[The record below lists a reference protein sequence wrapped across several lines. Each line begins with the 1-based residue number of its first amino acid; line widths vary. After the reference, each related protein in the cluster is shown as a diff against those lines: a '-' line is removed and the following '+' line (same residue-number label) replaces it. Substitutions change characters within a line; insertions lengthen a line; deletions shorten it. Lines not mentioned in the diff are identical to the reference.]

1 MAKWFVY
8 NKSADFKRIGEKYNI
23 DQVVARVLI
32 NRDVAENDMAEYLN
46 PAPEH
51 LHDGSKMQDMFR
63 GVSLIKDSI
72 DKKHKIRIIGDYD
85 VDGIQ
90 STYILHQ
97 GLLRLG
103 ADVDYAIPDR
113 VEDGYGINTS
123 MVDKAHSEGVETIIT
138 CDNGIAAMD
147 AIELAKEY
155 NMTVVITDHH
165 EIPYEDTDEGRK
177 FILPPADAVIN
188 PHRQD
193 CNYPFEKLCGAAVAW
208 KFIEQLYIA
217 CGLSKDE
224 AYVFVENAAF
234 ATVCDVMELV
244 GENRTIVK
252 LGLEQL
258 NNTQNLG
265 LDTLIKRCK
274 LDNTNLSA
282 YHLGFVLGPC
292 LNASGR
298 LDSATVAIELLEAN
312 SPIEAARLAEKLQ
325 SLNEERKNMTE
336 MGIRIA
342 EETILN
348 EGMENDVVLVVYLPA
363 VHESVAGI
371 IAGRIRER
379 FERPV
384 FILVDAADE
393 DGVKGSGRSLDGYSM
408 YDKMCECRD
417 LLDKFGGHPKAAG
430 LSLKRENVD
439 ILRQRLNE
447 QAGVTL
453 EDLEPRIHIDVPMP
467 FGYISTKLIKDLDL
481 LEPFGNGNSKP
492 IFAQKNVRILS
503 HKSIGKT
510 GQYKK
515 LVLQDQQ
522 GFKIDALYF
531 GDADRFDEVYAAKG
545 GLMDVLYYPQINE
558 FRGVAS
564 LQIVVTDIA

>member
-8 NKSADFKRIGEKYNI
+8 NKSADFKGIGEKYNI

-32 NRDVAENDMAEYLN
+32 NRDVAENDMAEYLK

-51 LHDGSKMQDMFR
+51 LHDGSQMQDMFR

-72 DKKHKIRIIGDYD
+72 DKNHKIRIIGDYD

-252 LGLEQL
+252 LGLERL

-298 LDSATVAIELLEAN
+298 LDSATVAIELLEST

-348 EGMENDVVLVVYLPA
+348 EGMENDVVLVVYLPD

-503 HKSIGKT
+503 HKSIGKK

-522 GFKIDALYF
+522 GNNIDALYF

-545 GLMDVLYYPQINE
+545 GSMDVLYYPQINE

>member
-8 NKSADFKRIGEKYNI
+8 NKSADFKGIGEKYNI

-51 LHDGSKMQDMFR
+51 LHDGSQMQDMFR

-72 DKKHKIRIIGDYD
+72 DKKYKIRIIGDYD

-123 MVDKAHSEGVETIIT
+123 MVDKARSEGVETIIT

-165 EIPYEDTDEGRK
+165 EIPYEDTAEGRK

-252 LGLEQL
+252 LGLERL

-274 LDNTNLSA
+274 LDNTKLSA

-298 LDSATVAIELLEAN
+298 LDSATVAIELLEST

-348 EGMENDVVLVVYLPA
+348 EGMENDVVLVVYLPD

-379 FERPV
+379 YERPV

-430 LSLKRENVD
+430 LSLKRGNVD

-447 QAGVTL
+447 QARVTL
-453 EDLEPRIHIDVPMP
+453 EDLEPKIHIDVPMP

-522 GFKIDALYF
+522 GNNIDALYF

-545 GLMDVLYYPQINE
+545 GFMDVLYYPQINE

>member
-8 NKSADFKRIGEKYNI
+8 NKSADFKGIGEKYNI

-51 LHDGSKMQDMFR
+51 LHDGSQMQDMFR

-72 DKKHKIRIIGDYD
+72 ENNHKIRIIGDYD

-208 KFIEQLYIA
+208 KFIEQLYIT

-252 LGLEQL
+252 LGLERL

-265 LDTLIKRCK
+265 MDTLIKRCK
-274 LDNTNLSA
+274 LENTNLSA

-298 LDSATVAIELLEAN
+298 LDSATVAIELLEST

-348 EGMENDVVLVVYLPA
+348 EGMENDVVLVVYLPD

-492 IFAQKNVRILS
+492 IFAQKNVKILS
-503 HKSIGKT
+503 QKSIGKT

-522 GFKIDALYF
+522 GNNIDALYF

>member
-8 NKSADFKRIGEKYNI
+8 NKSADFKGIGEKYNI

-51 LHDGSKMQDMFR
+51 LHDGSQMQDMFR
-63 GVSLIKDSI
+63 GVSLIKNSI
-72 DKKHKIRIIGDYD
+72 DKKYKIRIIGDYD

-165 EIPYEDTDEGRK
+165 EIPYEDTAEGRK

-252 LGLEQL
+252 LGLERL
-258 NNTQNLG
+258 NHTQNLG

-298 LDSATVAIELLEAN
+298 LDSATVAIELLEST

-348 EGMENDVVLVVYLPA
+348 EGMENDVVLVVYLPD

-467 FGYISTKLIKDLDL
+467 FGYISTKLIEDLDL

-492 IFAQKNVRILS
+492 IFAQKKVRILS

-522 GFKIDALYF
+522 GNNIDALYF

>member
-8 NKSADFKRIGEKYNI
+8 NKSADFKGIGEKYNI

-51 LHDGSKMQDMFR
+51 LHDGSQMQDMSQ

-72 DKKHKIRIIGDYD
+72 DKKNKIRIIGDYD

-138 CDNGIAAMD
+138 CDNGIAAME

-165 EIPYEDTDEGRK
+165 EIPYEDTAEGRK

-217 CGLSKDE
+217 CGLSKDD

-252 LGLEQL
+252 LGLERL

-274 LDNTNLSA
+274 LENTNLSA

-298 LDSATVAIELLEAN
+298 LDSATVAIELLEST

-342 EETILN
+342 EQTILD
-348 EGMENDVVLVVYLPA
+348 EGMENDVVLVVYLPD

-453 EDLEPRIHIDVPMP
+453 KELEPKIHIDVPMP
-467 FGYISTKLIKDLDL
+467 FGYISNKLIEDLNL

-545 GLMDVLYYPQINE
+545 GSMDVLYYPQINE

>member
-51 LHDGSKMQDMFR
+51 LHDGSQMQDMFR

-72 DKKHKIRIIGDYD
+72 ENNHKIRIIGDYD

-165 EIPYEDTDEGRK
+165 EIPYEDTAEGRK

-252 LGLEQL
+252 LGLERL

-265 LDTLIKRCK
+265 MDTLIKRCK

-298 LDSATVAIELLEAN
+298 LDSATVAIELLEST

-348 EGMENDVVLVVYLPA
+348 EGMKNDVVLVVYLPD

-492 IFAQKNVRILS
+492 IFAQKNVKILS

-522 GFKIDALYF
+522 GNNIDALYF

-558 FRGVAS
+558 FRGVTS

>member
-1 MAKWFVY
+1 MAKWFIY

-51 LHDGSKMQDMFR
+51 LHDGSQMQDMFR
-63 GVSLIKDSI
+63 GVSLIKGSI
-72 DKKHKIRIIGDYD
+72 ENNHKIRIIGDYD

-252 LGLEQL
+252 LGLERL

-298 LDSATVAIELLEAN
+298 LDSATVAIELLEST

-342 EETILN
+342 EQTILD
-348 EGMENDVVLVVYLPA
+348 EGMENDVVLVVYLPD

-439 ILRQRLNE
+439 ILRRRLNE

-522 GFKIDALYF
+522 GNNIDALYF

>member
-51 LHDGSKMQDMFR
+51 LHDGSQMQDMFR
-63 GVSLIKDSI
+63 GVSLIKNSI
-72 DKKHKIRIIGDYD
+72 DNKYKIRIIGDYD

-103 ADVDYAIPDR
+103 AVVDYAIPDR

-252 LGLEQL
+252 LGLERL

-274 LDNTNLSA
+274 LENTNLSA

-298 LDSATVAIELLEAN
+298 LDSATVAIELLEST

-348 EGMENDVVLVVYLPA
+348 EGMKNDVVLVVYLPA

-467 FGYISTKLIKDLDL
+467 FGYISAKLIKDLDL

-522 GFKIDALYF
+522 GNNIDALYF

-545 GLMDVLYYPQINE
+545 GSMDVLYYPQINE

>member
-1 MAKWFVY
+1 MAKWFIY

-51 LHDGSKMQDMFR
+51 LHDGSQMQDMFR

-72 DKKHKIRIIGDYD
+72 ENNHKIRIIGDYD

-103 ADVDYAIPDR
+103 AAVDYAIPDR

-165 EIPYEDTDEGRK
+165 EIPYEDTAEGRK

-208 KFIEQLYIA
+208 KFIEQLYIT

-252 LGLEQL
+252 LGLERL

-298 LDSATVAIELLEAN
+298 LDSATVAIELLEST

-342 EETILN
+342 EQTILD

-503 HKSIGKT
+503 QKSIGKT

-522 GFKIDALYF
+522 GNNIDALYF

>member
-51 LHDGSKMQDMFR
+51 LHDGSQMQDMFR

-72 DKKHKIRIIGDYD
+72 DKKCKIRIIGDYD

-208 KFIEQLYIA
+208 KFIEQLYMA

-252 LGLEQL
+252 LGLERL

-274 LDNTNLSA
+274 LENTNLSA

-298 LDSATVAIELLEAN
+298 LDSATVAIELLEST

>member
-8 NKSADFKRIGEKYNI
+8 NKSADFKGIGEKYNI

-32 NRDVAENDMAEYLN
+32 NRDVEENDMAEYLN

-51 LHDGSKMQDMFR
+51 LHDGSQMQDMFR

-72 DKKHKIRIIGDYD
+72 DKKYKIRIIGDYD

-103 ADVDYAIPDR
+103 ADVDYSIPDR

-188 PHRQD
+188 PHRQN

-252 LGLEQL
+252 LGLERL

-265 LDTLIKRCK
+265 MDTLIKRCK
-274 LDNTNLSA
+274 LENTNLSA

-298 LDSATVAIELLEAN
+298 LDSATVAIELLEST

-348 EGMENDVVLVVYLPA
+348 EGMENDVVLVVYLPD

-545 GLMDVLYYPQINE
+545 GLIDVLYYPQINE

>member
-8 NKSADFKRIGEKYNI
+8 NKSADFKGIGEKYNI

-51 LHDGSKMQDMFR
+51 LHDGSQMQDMSQ

-72 DKKHKIRIIGDYD
+72 DKKNKIRIIGDYD

-138 CDNGIAAMD
+138 CDNGIAAME

-165 EIPYEDTDEGRK
+165 EIPYEDTAEGRK

-217 CGLSKDE
+217 CGLSKDD

-252 LGLEQL
+252 LGLERL

-274 LDNTNLSA
+274 LENTNLSA

-298 LDSATVAIELLEAN
+298 LDSATVAIELLEST

-342 EETILN
+342 EQTILD
-348 EGMENDVVLVVYLPA
+348 EGMENDVVLVVYLPD

-417 LLDKFGGHPKAAG
+417 LPDKFGGHPKAAG

-453 EDLEPRIHIDVPMP
+453 KELEPKIHIDVPMP
-467 FGYISTKLIKDLDL
+467 FGYISNKLIEDLNL

-545 GLMDVLYYPQINE
+545 GSMDVLYYPQINE

>member
-298 LDSATVAIELLEAN
+298 LDSATVAIELLEST

>member
-8 NKSADFKRIGEKYNI
+8 NKSADFKGIGEKYNI

-32 NRDVAENDMAEYLN
+32 NRDVAEKDMAEYLN

-51 LHDGSKMQDMFR
+51 LHDGSQMQDMFR
-63 GVSLIKDSI
+63 GVSLIKNSI
-72 DKKHKIRIIGDYD
+72 DKKYKIRIIGDYD

-177 FILPPADAVIN
+177 YILPPADAVIN

-252 LGLEQL
+252 LGLERL

-298 LDSATVAIELLEAN
+298 LDSATVAIELLEST

-348 EGMENDVVLVVYLPA
+348 EGMENDVVLVVYLPD

-467 FGYISTKLIKDLDL
+467 FGYISAKLIKDLDL

-492 IFAQKNVRILS
+492 IFAQKNVKILS
-503 HKSIGKT
+503 QKSIGKA

-522 GFKIDALYF
+522 GNNIDALYF

>member
-8 NKSADFKRIGEKYNI
+8 NKSADFKGIGEKYNI

-51 LHDGSKMQDMFR
+51 LHDGSQMQDMFR

-72 DKKHKIRIIGDYD
+72 ENNHKIRIIGDYD

-138 CDNGIAAMD
+138 CDNGIAAME

-252 LGLEQL
+252 LGLERL

-274 LDNTNLSA
+274 LENTILSA

-298 LDSATVAIELLEAN
+298 LDSATVAIELLEST

-453 EDLEPRIHIDVPMP
+453 EDLEPKIHIDVPMP

-531 GDADRFDEVYAAKG
+531 GDVDKFDEVYAAKG

>member
-32 NRDVAENDMAEYLN
+32 NRVVAENDMAEYLN

-51 LHDGSKMQDMFR
+51 LHDGSQMQDMFR

-72 DKKHKIRIIGDYD
+72 ENNHKIRIIGDYD

-165 EIPYEDTDEGRK
+165 EIPYEDTAEGRK

-252 LGLEQL
+252 LGLERL

-265 LDTLIKRCK
+265 MDTLIKRCK

-298 LDSATVAIELLEAN
+298 LDSATVAIELLEST

-348 EGMENDVVLVVYLPA
+348 EGMKNDVVLVVYLPD

-492 IFAQKNVRILS
+492 IFAQKNVKILS

-522 GFKIDALYF
+522 GNNIDALYF

-558 FRGVAS
+558 FRGVTS

>member
-51 LHDGSKMQDMFR
+51 LHDGSQMQDMFR

-72 DKKHKIRIIGDYD
+72 ENNHKIRIIGDYD

-147 AIELAKEY
+147 TIELAKEY

-165 EIPYEDTDEGRK
+165 EIPYEDTAEGRK

-252 LGLEQL
+252 LGLERL

-265 LDTLIKRCK
+265 MDTLIKRCK

-298 LDSATVAIELLEAN
+298 LDSATVAIELLEST

-348 EGMENDVVLVVYLPA
+348 EGMKNDVVLVVYLPD

-492 IFAQKNVRILS
+492 IFAQKNVKILS

-522 GFKIDALYF
+522 GNNIDALYF

-558 FRGVAS
+558 FRGVTS

>member
-8 NKSADFKRIGEKYNI
+8 NKSADFKGIGEKYNI
-23 DQVVARVLI
+23 DQVVARVFI

-51 LHDGSKMQDMFR
+51 LHDGSQMQDMFR

-72 DKKHKIRIIGDYD
+72 DNNHKIRIIGDYD

-155 NMTVVITDHH
+155 NMIVVITDHH

-224 AYVFVENAAF
+224 AYVYVGNAAF

-252 LGLEQL
+252 LGLERL
-258 NNTQNLG
+258 NNTRNLG
-265 LDTLIKRCK
+265 MDTLIKRCK
-274 LDNTNLSA
+274 LENTNLSA

-298 LDSATVAIELLEAN
+298 LDSATVAIELLEST

-348 EGMENDVVLVVYLPA
+348 EGMENDVVLVVYLPD

-467 FGYISTKLIKDLDL
+467 FGYISTKLIEDLDL

-503 HKSIGKT
+503 QKSIGKT

-522 GFKIDALYF
+522 GNNIDALYF

-558 FRGVAS
+558 FRGVTS

>member
-8 NKSADFKRIGEKYNI
+8 NKSADFKGIGEKYNI

-32 NRDVAENDMAEYLN
+32 NRDVAEKDMAEYLN

-51 LHDGSKMQDMFR
+51 LHDGSQMQDMFR

-72 DKKHKIRIIGDYD
+72 DKKYKIRIIGDYD

-97 GLLRLG
+97 GLIRLG

-165 EIPYEDTDEGRK
+165 EIPYEDTAEGRK

-208 KFIEQLYIA
+208 KFIEQLYIT

-252 LGLEQL
+252 LGLERL

-265 LDTLIKRCK
+265 MDTLIKRCK
-274 LDNTNLSA
+274 LENTNLSA

-298 LDSATVAIELLEAN
+298 LDSATVAIELLEST

-522 GFKIDALYF
+522 GNNIDALYF

>member
-8 NKSADFKRIGEKYNI
+8 NKSADFKKIGEKYNI

-32 NRDVAENDMAEYLN
+32 NRDVVEKDMAEYLN
-46 PAPEH
+46 PTPEH
-51 LHDGSKMQDMFR
+51 LHDGSQMQDMFR

-72 DKKHKIRIIGDYD
+72 DKKYKIRIIGDYD

-165 EIPYEDTDEGRK
+165 EIPYEDTAEGRK

-252 LGLEQL
+252 LGLERL

-298 LDSATVAIELLEAN
+298 LDSATVAIELLEST

-348 EGMENDVVLVVYLPA
+348 EGMENDVVLVVYLPD

-453 EDLEPRIHIDVPMP
+453 EDLEPKIHIDVPMP

-481 LEPFGNGNSKP
+481 LEPFW
-492 IFAQKNVRILS
+492 
-503 HKSIGKT
+503 
-510 GQYKK
+510 
-515 LVLQDQQ
+515 
-522 GFKIDALYF
+522 
-531 GDADRFDEVYAAKG
+531 
-545 GLMDVLYYPQINE
+545 
-558 FRGVAS
+558 
-564 LQIVVTDIA
+564 

>member
-1 MAKWFVY
+1 MAKWFIY
-8 NKSADFKRIGEKYNI
+8 NKSADFKGIGEKYNI

-51 LHDGSKMQDMFR
+51 LHDGSQMQDMFR

-72 DKKHKIRIIGDYD
+72 DKKYKIRIIGDYD

-252 LGLEQL
+252 LGLERL

-298 LDSATVAIELLEAN
+298 LDSATVAIELLEST

-503 HKSIGKT
+503 YKSIGKT

-522 GFKIDALYF
+522 GNNIDALYF

>member
-8 NKSADFKRIGEKYNI
+8 NKSADFKGIGEKYNI

-32 NRDVAENDMAEYLN
+32 NRDVAEKDMAEYLN

-51 LHDGSKMQDMFR
+51 LHDGSQMQDMFR

-72 DKKHKIRIIGDYD
+72 DNNHKIRIIGDYD

-165 EIPYEDTDEGRK
+165 EIPYEDTAEGRK

-252 LGLEQL
+252 LGLERL

-265 LDTLIKRCK
+265 MDTLIKRCK

-298 LDSATVAIELLEAN
+298 LDSATVAIELLEST

-348 EGMENDVVLVVYLPA
+348 EGMENDVVLVVYLPD

-522 GFKIDALYF
+522 GNNIDALYF

>member
-8 NKSADFKRIGEKYNI
+8 NKSADFKGIGEKYNI

-51 LHDGSKMQDMFR
+51 LHDGSQMQDMFR

-72 DKKHKIRIIGDYD
+72 DKKNKIRIIGDYD

-103 ADVDYAIPDR
+103 VDVDYAIPDR

-123 MVDKAHSEGVETIIT
+123 MVDKAHNEGVETIIT
-138 CDNGIAAMD
+138 CDNGIAAME

-155 NMTVVITDHH
+155 NMAVVITDHH

-217 CGLSKDE
+217 CGLSKED

-252 LGLEQL
+252 LGLERL

-298 LDSATVAIELLEAN
+298 LDSATVAIELLEST

-348 EGMENDVVLVVYLPA
+348 EGMENDVVLVVYLPD

-492 IFAQKNVRILS
+492 IFAQKNVKILS
-503 HKSIGKT
+503 QKSIGKT

-522 GFKIDALYF
+522 GNNIDALYF

>member
-51 LHDGSKMQDMFR
+51 LHDGSQMQDMFR

-72 DKKHKIRIIGDYD
+72 DKKCKIRIIGDYD

-208 KFIEQLYIA
+208 KFIEQLYMA

-252 LGLEQL
+252 LGLERL

-274 LDNTNLSA
+274 LENTNLSA

-298 LDSATVAIELLEAN
+298 LDSATVAIELLEST

-545 GLMDVLYYPQINE
+545 GSMDVLYYPQINE

>member
-51 LHDGSKMQDMFR
+51 LHDGSQMQDMSQ
-63 GVSLIKDSI
+63 GVSLIKNSI

-123 MVDKAHSEGVETIIT
+123 MVDKARSEGVETIIT
-138 CDNGIAAMD
+138 CDNGIAAME

-252 LGLEQL
+252 LGLERL

-274 LDNTNLSA
+274 LENTNLSA

-298 LDSATVAIELLEAN
+298 LDSATVAIELLEST

-348 EGMENDVVLVVYLPA
+348 EGMENDVVLVVYLPD

-453 EDLEPRIHIDVPMP
+453 KDLEPKIHIDVPMP

>member
-8 NKSADFKRIGEKYNI
+8 NKSADFKGIGEKYNI

-51 LHDGSKMQDMFR
+51 LHDGSQMQDMFR

-72 DKKHKIRIIGDYD
+72 DKKYKIRIIGDYD

-165 EIPYEDTDEGRK
+165 EIPYEDTAEGRK

-252 LGLEQL
+252 LGLERL

-265 LDTLIKRCK
+265 MDTLIKRCK
-274 LDNTNLSA
+274 LENTNLSA

-298 LDSATVAIELLEAN
+298 LDSATVAIELLEST

-348 EGMENDVVLVVYLPA
+348 EGMENDVVLVVYLPD

-492 IFAQKNVRILS
+492 IFAQKNVKIIS

-522 GFKIDALYF
+522 GNNIDALYF
-531 GDADRFDEVYAAKG
+531 GDADRFDEIYAAKG
-545 GLMDVLYYPQINE
+545 GSMDVLYYPQINE

>member
-1 MAKWFVY
+1 
-8 NKSADFKRIGEKYNI
+8 
-23 DQVVARVLI
+23 
-32 NRDVAENDMAEYLN
+32 
-46 PAPEH
+46 
-51 LHDGSKMQDMFR
+51 
-63 GVSLIKDSI
+63 
-72 DKKHKIRIIGDYD
+72 
-85 VDGIQ
+85 
-90 STYILHQ
+90 
-97 GLLRLG
+97 
-103 ADVDYAIPDR
+103 
-113 VEDGYGINTS
+113 
-123 MVDKAHSEGVETIIT
+123 
-138 CDNGIAAMD
+138 
-147 AIELAKEY
+147 
-155 NMTVVITDHH
+155 
-165 EIPYEDTDEGRK
+165 
-177 FILPPADAVIN
+177 
-188 PHRQD
+188 
-193 CNYPFEKLCGAAVAW
+193 
-208 KFIEQLYIA
+208 
-217 CGLSKDE
+217 
-224 AYVFVENAAF
+224 
-234 ATVCDVMELV
+234 
-244 GENRTIVK
+244 
-252 LGLEQL
+252 
-258 NNTQNLG
+258 
-265 LDTLIKRCK
+265 
-274 LDNTNLSA
+274 
-282 YHLGFVLGPC
+282 C

-298 LDSATVAIELLEAN
+298 LDSATVAIELLEST
-312 SPIEAARLAEKLQ
+312 SPIEAARLADKLQ
-325 SLNEERKNMTE
+325 SLNEELKNMTE

-348 EGMENDVVLVVYLPA
+348 EGMENDVVLVVYLPD

-522 GFKIDALYF
+522 GNNIDALYF

-545 GLMDVLYYPQINE
+545 GSMDVLYYPQINE

>member
-51 LHDGSKMQDMFR
+51 LHDGSQMQDMFR

-208 KFIEQLYIA
+208 KFIEQLYMA

-252 LGLEQL
+252 LGLERL

-274 LDNTNLSA
+274 LENTNLSA

-298 LDSATVAIELLEAN
+298 LDSATVAIELLEST

-545 GLMDVLYYPQINE
+545 GSMDVLYYPQINE